1 MRIRKAGIIVV
12 IAVLQVACRKDRPSA
27 NTVAFTPIIQAVAP
41 GTYNPQLPR
50 PVYPYSIVPGGIR
63 SKEEL
68 QNAAR
73 TDSTVANHYAALNIE
88 ALKPKT
94 LSQDAT
100 AYVSFRKGGKVYWT
114 SRRVT
119 LKAGEQVFQGGE
131 IAVRGRCGNQVSDQ
145 PRQPVLENPAEEPDS
160 ETFNTAEPAK
170 DALTNLSS
178 RTAAPVMVPVALLD
192 AANEE
197 RPPTPSGN
205 LGWSAPVSNA
215 GGESGVV
222 ASGGGG
228 GGGGG
233 GAGGGSG
240 VPGSTGGVVILSDS
254 ARDRSS
260 AQASNPPGNSP
271 TNPSADIVYSP
282 IPVLAP
288 PVPILP
294 GNAANTIIYV
304 SNLPPPGTPVTWF
317 QPPVPPV
324 QSNPGTANPAPVGD
338 KGGSPPAAAPPEN
351 AGIPPHG
358 PGVPPSPEV
367 NPNVE
372 AVNLP
377 EPASWALLISGAI
390 FIAWK
395 RKRVRSG
402 KI

>member
-1 MRIRKAGIIVV
+1 M
-12 IAVLQVACRKDRPSA
+12 ACRKDRPSA
-27 NTVAFTPIIQAVAP
+27 NTVAFTPIIQTVAP

-68 QNAAR
+68 QRATR

-94 LSQDAT
+94 LAQDAT

-145 PRQPVLENPAEEPDS
+145 PRQPILENLAEEPDS

-170 DALTNLSS
+170 DALTNLSA
-178 RTAAPVMVPVALLD
+178 RTAAPAMVPVALLD

-215 GGESGVV
+215 GGGNGVV

-233 GAGGGSG
+233 SAGGGSG
-240 VPGSTGGVVILSDS
+240 VPGSTGGVVILSDTARVRGS
-254 ARDRSS
+254 A
-260 AQASNPPGNSP
+260 AASNAPGNSS
-271 TNPSADIVYSP
+271 TNPSAGIVYSQT
-282 IPVLAP
+282 PVTVP

-294 GNAANTIIYV
+294 GNAANTIVYV
-304 SNLPPPGTPVTWF
+304 SNLTPPRTPVTWF
-317 QPPVPPV
+317 QPQVPPV
-324 QSNPGTANPAPVGD
+324 QSNPGTTNPAPVAD
-338 KGGSPPAAAPPEN
+338 KTGYPNPAAPPEIAN
-351 AGIPPHG
+351 ITPHG
-358 PGVPPSPEV
+358 PGAPPSTERGS
-367 NPNVE
+367 NVE

-395 RKRVRSG
+395 RMRVRSG